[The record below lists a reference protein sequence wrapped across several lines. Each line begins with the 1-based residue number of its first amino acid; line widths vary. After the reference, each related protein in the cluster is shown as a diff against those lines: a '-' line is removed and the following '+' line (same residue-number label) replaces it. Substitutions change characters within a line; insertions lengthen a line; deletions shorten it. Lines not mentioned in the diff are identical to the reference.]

1 MKKMKEIKIKFGRR
15 VRFLRKAAGLTQ
27 EELAE
32 RSNLHPTYIGQVERG
47 ERNLSL
53 TCIEKLADGLGVKM
67 KELFVFPEKARE
79 SEQDKLRYRIKS
91 IVNTMDAKSLRMSE
105 KVLKVIIEEIK

>member
-1 MKKMKEIKIKFGRR
+1 MKKIRPILRDFGER

-32 RSNLHPTYIGQVERG
+32 RSKLHPTYIGQVERG

-53 TCIEKLADGLGVKM
+53 TCIEKLATGLGIEI
-67 KELFVFPEKARE
+67 KELFVFPEKERK
-79 SEQDKLRYRIKS
+79 EQDELRYKVKAIVNGMDIKS
-91 IVNTMDAKSLRMSE
+91 LTMSE
-105 KVLKVIIEEIK
+105 KILKYITEGK